1 MALLALMQRDDEE
14 RSEREFRNLRMQI
27 LLKGITPEQVPK
39 LLESL
44 DGEKKENELGMSE
57 WAEELDDEQMEEYIP
72 LSVEET
78 DDAIDLMRRFGI
90 AVQR

>member
-14 RSEREFRNLRMQI
+14 RSEREYRNLRMQI
-27 LLKGITPEQVPK
+27 LLKGITAEQIPK

-44 DGEKKENELGMSE
+44 DGEKKENELGMAE
-57 WAEELDDEQMEEYIP
+57 WAEELDDEQMEDYIP